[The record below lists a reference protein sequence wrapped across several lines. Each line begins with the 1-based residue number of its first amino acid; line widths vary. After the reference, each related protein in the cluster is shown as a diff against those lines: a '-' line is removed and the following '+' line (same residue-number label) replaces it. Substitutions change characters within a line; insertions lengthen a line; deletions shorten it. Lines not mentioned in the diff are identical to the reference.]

1 MYFDPNKVYQR
12 LDFYA
17 NYTDAFGK
25 RQSSQDVI
33 SAAKVGAYEVMF
45 KHRLGWD
52 DLDVTVVPNQ
62 AVRTRLIQKLRQR
75 GIDQL
80 GGKPL
85 EEAIIIGSEK
95 EKK

>member
-1 MYFDPNKVYQR
+1 
-12 LDFYA
+12 
-17 NYTDAFGK
+17 
-25 RQSSQDVI
+25 
-33 SAAKVGAYEVMF
+33 MF